1 MMQPDLK
8 SIFAHLSDV
17 NTFTLFVFIN
27 FTRVA
32 VYLFEIHID
41 ESVLYGIII

>member
-1 MMQPDLK
+1 MIQPDLK
-8 SIFAHLSDV
+8 SVFTYLSDV
-17 NTFTLFVFIN
+17 NTSALFVFIN

-41 ESVLYGIII
+41 ESVLYGIMI